1 MIPVCI
7 YQNNHGLGPCGGPVC
22 RITVVSKTTVAW
34 RGLHELAERLQ
45 ATGEAPGVYRAH
57 EDRAE
62 ANGYLLG
69 LVAPA
74 PSTRRRR
81 PRTPQSP

>member
-1 MIPVCI
+1 M
-7 YQNNHGLGPCGGPVC
+7 YLSEQSWAGPSWGPVC

-45 ATGEAPGVYRAH
+45 ATGEAPGVCKAH

-62 ANGYLLG
+62 ANSYLLG
-69 LVAPA
+69 LEAPV
-74 PSTRRRR
+74 PSTRPRR
-81 PRTPQSP
+81 PQTPQSP